1 MDLVLTIVCGLV
13 IIYWIFCNAV
23 VTVTMS
29 TEEMYEDLVTE
40 QNWLGK
46 ILGNSFYCLAWFLK
60 FCLKRVDI
68 QSPLWYYN
76 YRDEARQREEC
87 GCELPM

>member
-40 QNWLGK
+40 QCWLGK
-46 ILGNSFYCLAWFLK
+46 ILGNSFYCLAWFFKILFK
-60 FCLKRVDI
+60 K
-68 QSPLWYYN
+68 
-76 YRDEARQREEC
+76 
-87 GCELPM
+87 G